1 MKLRGALV
9 LSALL
14 IAGCPQKKE
23 AGGEGGEPQASPNAS
38 ILPAPIASTVGPK
51 RKLDAGRGGIPADSA
66 GRLIL
71 PDAGPPAPTVLL
83 ESEPLPRD
91 TLAAKDGT
99 GVTLE
104 ARFKWFDV
112 PSPPSGGEV
121 ATAAINKAKQ
131 AMEPRV
137 TVDLAPAGRMRFTFG
152 TPVFPVP
159 ENAELRSATE
169 HWGHVLVWPDGFSY
183 RVMLP
188 GTLRALFAER
198 RADVLPMAQGNNK
211 AQGKGALLGLE
222 TEKVRIKSETGVL
235 TLESGNIS
243 GIAESGKL
251 LCRLLLELIAVDPN
265 NAACNGSVPLK
276 AEYKWPGGGHL
287 GFEVTAIVRKP
298 ELPYG
303 LLVVPP
309 SSGLLKPGE
318 LPPQPA
324 GVLLT
329 QGQLGAFREKAAPGK
344 EAPAADAPG
353 EGLIAVNRKDTLE
366 YLLIDGAPAA
376 WVRPRAEQY
385 LIGPIPGRYTIS
397 WRDFLGERV
406 EPPTQIQLPARV
418 QIGGDVD
425 AGAEK

>member
-1 MKLRGALV
+1 MKRA
-9 LSALL
+9 ALL
-14 IAGCPQKKE
+14 LLALCAAGCPQKK
-23 AGGEGGEPQASPNAS
+23 AGGGDGDEPQASPNAS

-51 RKLDAGRGGIPADSA
+51 KKVDAGRGGIPADSA

-71 PDAGPPAPTVLL
+71 PDAGPPRVTALV
-83 ESEPLPRD
+83 ESEPLPQD

-99 GVTLE
+99 GITLE

-112 PSPPSGGEV
+112 PPPASVPEV
-121 ATAAINKAKQ
+121 AADPINKAKQ
-131 AMEPRV
+131 AMEPKV

-159 ENAELRSATE
+159 QNAELRSSVE
-169 HWGHVLVWPDGFSY
+169 HWGHVLVWPDGTSY

-198 RADVLPMAQGNNK
+198 RADILPMAQGTLK
-211 AQGKGALLGLE
+211 AMGKGGLLGLE
-222 TEKVRIKSETGVL
+222 TRKVRLKSETGTL
-235 TLESGNIS
+235 TMESASIS
-243 GIAESGKL
+243 GIADSGKL
-251 LCRLLLELIAVDPN
+251 LCRLLLELIGVDPG
-265 NAACNGSVPLK
+265 NAACDGPVPLR
-276 AEYKWPGGGHL
+276 AEYTWPSGGRL
-287 GFEVTAIVRKP
+287 GFEVTAIVRRP

-309 SSGLLKPGE
+309 ASGLLKPGE

-329 QGQLGAFREKAAPGK
+329 RGQLAAFRSKAAPGK
-344 EAPAADAPG
+344 DPAEADAPG
-353 EGLIAVNRKDTLE
+353 EGLVAVNRTNTLQ

-376 WVRPRAEQY
+376 WIRPRAEQY
-385 LIGPIPGRYTIS
+385 LIGPRPGRYAIS

-406 EPPTQIQLPARV
+406 GPAVQLQLPART
-418 QIGGDVD
+418 QIGGTQD
-425 AGAEK
+425 AGTKP